1 MCVVRERTERRGGIG
16 GIIFFGLNAFS
27 AKVRLRKSEA
37 YLWGILSKN
46 RFTRGAGRVIY
57 EVNVFVPG
65 LIFCLIGTPRLEV
78 TR

>member
-1 MCVVRERTERRGGIG
+1 VIQDGIG
-16 GIIFFGLNAFS
+16 GIIFFGLN
-27 AKVRLRKSEA
+27 LLERKESEA

-57 EVNVFVPG
+57 EDNVFVLG
-65 LIFCLIGTPRLEV
+65 LIFCLIGTQRLEV